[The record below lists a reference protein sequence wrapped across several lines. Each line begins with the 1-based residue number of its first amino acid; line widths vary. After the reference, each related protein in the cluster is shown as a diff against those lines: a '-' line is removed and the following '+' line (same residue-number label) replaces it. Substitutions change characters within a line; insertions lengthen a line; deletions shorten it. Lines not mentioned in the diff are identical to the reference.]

1 MTMDR
6 SDRNLRPLT
15 ISIGGVTGLPVED
28 LRIRQTL
35 DSTLVSNGKFT
46 CDVSALT
53 IFPYKHWIRDGRPPY
68 QELFAWY
75 LKKFLPR
82 LKARD
87 SRNRNG
93 TYFERM
99 IDFQGVRVKDGK
111 LLNDGKNQLEHIIKI
126 WPKDSH
132 HPRPRQSALQVACFD
147 PVKDHT
153 GSVRSGF
160 PCLQQVSFTYDNN
173 KGLAINAYY
182 PTQYIFDRA
191 YGNFLG
197 LCHLGHF
204 MAHELGLELIRFS
217 CFVGHPELG
226 DINKDDLRG
235 LEKIVREIVFNLDK

>member
-1 MTMDR
+1 MIINT
-6 SDRNLRPLT
+6 
-15 ISIGGVTGLPVED
+15 V
-28 LRIRQTL
+28 Q
-35 DSTLVSNGKFT
+35 VSNGKFT

-75 LKKFLPR
+75 LEKFLPR
-82 LKARD
+82 LKARN
-87 SRNRNG
+87 SRNRTG

-99 IDFQGVRVKDGK
+99 IDFQGVRLKDGK

-126 WPKDSH
+126 WPKDNH

-191 YGNFLG
+191 YGNYLG
-197 LCHLGHF
+197 LCHLGCF
-204 MAHELGLELIRFS
+204 VAHELNLQLARLN
-217 CFVGHPELG
+217 CFVARSELG
-226 DINKDDLRG
+226 DITKTKLRE
-235 LEKIVREIVFNLDK
+235 LEKIVRESISNLDKQELSNRKSDQA